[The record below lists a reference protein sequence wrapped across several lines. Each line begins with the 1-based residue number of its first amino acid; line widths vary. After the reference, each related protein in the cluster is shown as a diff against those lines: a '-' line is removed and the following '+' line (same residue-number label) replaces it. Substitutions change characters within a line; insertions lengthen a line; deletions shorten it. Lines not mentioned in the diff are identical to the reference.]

1 MSMITDDKMFAIEDN
16 TDDEGMMD
24 YYSKRGIVGT
34 YKGID
39 LIDLTIDVIDKMVAL
54 DCVGE
59 EVMAL
64 NNKSLEEL
72 GYNFKVEV

>member
-16 TDDEGMMD
+16 TDDEDMMD
-24 YYSKRGIVGT
+24 YYSKRGMVGT
-34 YKGID
+34 YEGID
-39 LIDLTIDVIDKMVAL
+39 LIDLTIDAIDKMVVL

-59 EVMAL
+59 EVMVL

-72 GYNFKVEV
+72 GYNFKVEA